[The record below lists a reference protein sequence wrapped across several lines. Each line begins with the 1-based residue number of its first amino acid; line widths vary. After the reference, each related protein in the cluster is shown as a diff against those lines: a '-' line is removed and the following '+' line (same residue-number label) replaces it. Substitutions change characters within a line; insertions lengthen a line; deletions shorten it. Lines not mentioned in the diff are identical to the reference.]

1 MIIDVKSG
9 AYRCCDGVSR
19 RSFLRAGALTLGG
32 MTLSGL
38 LRRQAMAAAEA
49 GESAKDIS
57 VILFWQGGGPSQ
69 IDMWDLKPDAP
80 SEFRGTFNPISTN
93 LDGLQVCEHM
103 PRIAKIANKLAVMR
117 SVTHADAGHES
128 ASHTLLT
135 GYKPTNDIPANE
147 APSYGSI
154 CAKEMGPRVE
164 GFPAYV
170 AVPTAPKSTAA
181 AYLGVAYNP
190 FETQG
195 DPSAPNFSVQNLKLP
210 GGLTLDRLENRRAL
224 LDHFDTL
231 RRDIDSSGLIEGM
244 DTFAQQ
250 AYTIVTSPKV
260 QAAFD
265 IAKEDDKTRD
275 LYGRTSW
282 GQNTLLARRLI
293 EAGVR
298 FVTVNV
304 GGWDTHANN
313 FEQLK
318 NVKLPQFD
326 QAYAALIEDLE
337 RRGQLER
344 TLVLNWGEFGRT
356 PRINKDAGRDHWP
369 NVFSVVMAG
378 AGLKRGIVLGE
389 SDAHAEFPKER
400 PIAPQDILSTMYHQ
414 LGINQTK
421 EYVNEAQRPVPILNY
436 GEPIKEIIA

>member
-1 MIIDVKSG
+1 M
-9 AYRCCDGVSR
+9 
-19 RSFLRAGALTLGG
+19 LGG
-32 MTLSGL
+32 MSLSGL
-38 LRRQAMAAAEA
+38 LRRQAMASAA

-57 VILFWQGGGPSQ
+57 VILFWQGGGPSHL
-69 IDMWDLKPDAP
+69 DMWDMKPDAP
-80 SEFRGTFNPISTN
+80 SEFRGTFNPISTS

-103 PRIAKIANKLAVMR
+103 PRIAKICDKLAVMR
-117 SVTHADAGHES
+117 SVTHPDSGHQS
-128 ASHTLLT
+128 ATHTLLT

-154 CAKEMGPRVE
+154 VAKEMGARVD

-170 AVPTAPKSTAA
+170 AVPTAPKSSAA

-195 DPSAPNFSVQNLKLP
+195 DPNSPDFNVQNLKIP

-224 LDHFDTL
+224 LTHFDTL
-231 RRDIDSSGLIEGM
+231 RRDIDSSGVIGGM
-244 DTFAQQ
+244 DTFAEQ
-250 AYTIVTSPKV
+250 AYNIVTSPKV

-265 IAKEDDKTRD
+265 ISKEDEATRD
-275 LYGRTSW
+275 LYGRTTW

-298 FVTVNV
+298 FITLDV

-313 FEQLK
+313 FENLK
-318 NVKLPQFD
+318 TKKLPQFD
-326 QAYAALIEDLE
+326 QAYAALIEDLD
-337 RRGQLER
+337 RRGQLDR

-356 PRINKDAGRDHWP
+356 PRINKDAGRDHWS
-369 NVFSVVMAG
+369 NVFSVCMAG
-378 AGLKRGIVLGE
+378 AGIKRGIVLGE

-400 PIAPQDILSTMYHQ
+400 PISPQDILATMYHQ

-421 EYVNEAQRPVPILNY
+421 EYTNDAQRPVPILNC
-436 GEPIKEIIA
+436 GDPIKEIIA

>member
-9 AYRCCDGVSR
+9 AYRCCDGINR
-19 RSFLRAGALTLGG
+19 RSFLRTGALMLGG
-32 MTLSGL
+32 LSLSGL
-38 LRRQAMAAAEA
+38 LRQQARAAAE
-49 GESAKDIS
+49 GETLKDLS

-69 IDMWDLKPDAP
+69 LDTWDLKPDAP
-80 SEFRGTFNPISTN
+80 SEFRGSFNPISTN

-103 PRIAKIANKLAVMR
+103 PRIAKICDKISLVR
-117 SVTHADAGHES
+117 SVTHGDSGHES
-128 ASHTLLT
+128 ATHTLLT

-154 CAKEMGPRVE
+154 VAKEMGPRTE

-170 AVPTAPKSTAA
+170 AVPNAPKSSAA

-195 DPSAPNFSVQNLKLP
+195 DPNSEHFNVQNLKIP
-210 GGLTLDRLENRRAL
+210 GGLTLDRLENRREL
-224 LDHFDTL
+224 MKHFDTL
-231 RRDIDSSGLIEGM
+231 RRDIDSSGLIGGM

-250 AYTIVTSPKV
+250 AYNIVTSPKV

-265 IAKEDDKTRD
+265 MTQEDAKTRD

-293 EAGVR
+293 ESGVR

-313 FEQLK
+313 FEELK
-318 NVKLPQFD
+318 GKKLPQFD
-326 QAYAALIEDLE
+326 QAFAGLIEDLD
-337 RRGQLER
+337 RRGQLEK
-344 TLVLNWGEFGRT
+344 TLVLSWGEFGRT

-369 NVFSVVMAG
+369 NVFSVPMAG
-378 AGLKRGIVLGE
+378 GGLKRGVVLGS
-389 SDAHAEFPKER
+389 SDARAEFPKER
-400 PIAPQDILSTMYHQ
+400 PVSPQDILATMYHQ
-414 LGINQTK
+414 LGIDQTK
-421 EYVNEAQRPVPILNY
+421 NYVNDADRPVPILNY